1 MLIGTFNTVKLR
13 EDSYPALLSSVHQ
26 LDTFHE
32 DCSFEDLLYNIDA
45 AHNDIVKW
53 R

>member
-1 MLIGTFNTVKLR
+1 MVSSHEIEIGDR
-13 EDSYPALLSSVHQ
+13 EDSFPALLSSVHQ

>member
-1 MLIGTFNTVKLR
+1 MIVKLR
-13 EDSYPALLSSVHQ
+13 EDLFPALL
-26 LDTFHE
+26 LDTFHD